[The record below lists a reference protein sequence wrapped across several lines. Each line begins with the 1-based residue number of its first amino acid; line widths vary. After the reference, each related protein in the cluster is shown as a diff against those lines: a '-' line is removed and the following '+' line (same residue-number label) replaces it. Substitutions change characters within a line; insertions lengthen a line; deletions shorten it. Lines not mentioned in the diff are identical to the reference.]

1 MHSKR
6 FDVLVIGSGAADS
19 LAVKE
24 LTERGLE
31 VLLLEAGPNV
41 TEDDFKKLPSAKN
54 LGASVCSLAFALPFA
69 VSMFRLARHSSKST
83 CRISSRTTANTPTP
97 PPRDEFFLWI
107 RGRQLGGR
115 LHTCGRMLCKRR
127 LGNEELHFSPAE
139 YQSSPPIRLIRTID

>member
-6 FDVLVIGSGAADS
+6 FDVLVIGSGAAGS

-41 TEDDFKKLPSAKN
+41 TEDDFKKLPSAKPKGIG
-54 LGASVCSLAFALPFA
+54 LLLRIRATLPGQHVQARASFFEEHMSHLFVNDREHPY
-69 VSMFRLARHSSKST
+69 
-83 CRISSRTTANTPTP
+83 TT
-97 PPRDEFFLWI
+97 PRDELFLWI

-127 LGNEELHFSPAE
+127 LGNEDLHFSPAE